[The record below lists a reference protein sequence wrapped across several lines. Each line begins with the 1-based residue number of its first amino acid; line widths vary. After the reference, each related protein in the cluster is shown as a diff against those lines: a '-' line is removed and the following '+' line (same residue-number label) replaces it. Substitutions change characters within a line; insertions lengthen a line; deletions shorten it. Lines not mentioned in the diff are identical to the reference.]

1 MQEFD
6 AVAFAKSTRVEIVD
20 RSKDE
25 LEFDLVGVDAS
36 FANALRR
43 ILLSEVSH
51 PTFMQLKLS
60 IDTVCRY
67 LRWQ

>member
-51 PTFMQLKLS
+51 PTFMQLNLS
-60 IDTVCRY
+60 IGTACRY